1 MFALL
6 CRLDS
11 SLKASL
17 AHDCGGH
24 EVQLPHPTAENDE
37 EAIEKDRACE
47 PTQRRPFGM
56 TSREQISYEAASAA
70 TPVRTPGPT
79 PSNGLRGRR
88 APPPACHMGCSGRI
102 LYRGGGEIGA
112 PIGEGQIQ
120 SSATR
125 LR

>member
-37 EAIEKDRACE
+37 EAQMAVRGEYYQTGEKLA
-47 PTQRRPFGM
+47 
-56 TSREQISYEAASAA
+56 SRGIK
-70 TPVRTPGPT
+70 
-79 PSNGLRGRR
+79 
-88 APPPACHMGCSGRI
+88 C
-102 LYRGGGEIGA
+102 
-112 PIGEGQIQ
+112 
-120 SSATR
+120 
-125 LR
+125 